1 MKKITENALLFRV
14 NQLKE
19 KMAMFEE
26 AGTPYKDNANGAAPG
41 YKPYVAPAGTTT
53 TTTSPQPQMSPV
65 QPQSKMNPVQTQ
77 GTQAQQGINNML
89 ATPATP
95 SSGDAALNPTGTNQS
110 TAIPSGEKSA
120 APNAQNK
127 WPTTDPEIRAFQTA
141 HGLTPDGLIGNKT
154 MAALQQAGIQPP
166 AGFKPVA
173 NKQHQAAPAGG
184 AAKSAAPA
192 GGAAKP
198 AQQGAAPGTVGYV
211 DPKTGAVSSGDA
223 ERDERIAQA
232 GQVAQMTSA
241 QQHMF
246 NQGAADQDEAVAG
259 TYAPFRQ
266 GTQADLDQFT
276 KAFAGQTAPATPPD
290 SSDELAD
297 AAHAAFLKHDP
308 TPQDIDL
315 INRARTTLPSWQQP
329 GVKSMFEN
337 SELSRI
343 LTLAKW

>member
-1 MKKITENALLFRV
+1 MRKITENALLFRV

-41 YKPYVAPAGTTT
+41 YKPYVAPAGTTA

-89 ATPATP
+89 ATPAAP
-95 SSGDAALNPTGTNQS
+95 SSGDAAKNPNGTNQD
-110 TAIPSGEKSA
+110 TAIPSGQA
-120 APNAQNK
+120 APAPAGTK
-127 WPTTDPEIRAFQTA
+127 FPTTPAEIQAFQKA
-141 HGLTPDGLIGNKT
+141 HGLKVDGLIGPNT
-154 MAALQQAGIQPP
+154 LTALAKAGIQPP
-166 AGFKPVA
+166 AGFKMA
-173 NKQHQAAPAGG
+173 GAKQHPAPAPHPAQQG
-184 AAKSAAPA
+184 AAAKPA
-192 GGAAKP
+192 QQGAAAKP

-232 GQVAQMTSA
+232 GQVAQMTPA

-266 GTQADLDQFT
+266 GTKADLDQFT
-276 KAFAGQTAPATPPD
+276 KAFAGQTAPAKAPIGGQMQSTGDPVKD
-290 SSDELAD
+290 SELANQGNTIVYKED
-297 AAHAAFLKHDP
+297 
-308 TPQDIDL
+308 QDL
-315 INRARTTLPSWQQP
+315 ARIVQ
-329 GVKSMFEN
+329 
-337 SELSRI
+337 
-343 LTLAKW
+343 LARW